1 MDKIYLAYKL
11 NLLKKEEDRE
21 NKEEEEKKK
30 KEICTSWIILGTII
44 WLINIVG
51 LASAAFCIWHP

>member
-44 WLINIVG
+44 
-51 LASAAFCIWHP
+51 